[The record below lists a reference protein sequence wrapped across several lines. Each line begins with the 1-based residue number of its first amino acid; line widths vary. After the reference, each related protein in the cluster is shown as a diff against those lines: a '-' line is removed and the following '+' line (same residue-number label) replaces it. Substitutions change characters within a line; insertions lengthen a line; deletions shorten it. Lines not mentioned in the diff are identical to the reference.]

1 VCSSTPT
8 RAFTLNSFDGPPALS
23 DDLPAPSPAD
33 DEALVRV
40 HASAVNP
47 VDAAIAAGQL
57 KGMFEYEFPV
67 VLGRDYAGVVE
78 QIGAGVTRYTAGD
91 EVFGFIPH
99 ANPTVH
105 DGSWAE
111 LIVVP
116 EDNYVASKPP
126 NVGLAEAGA
135 APLAGIT
142 AMLGIDAL
150 ALSEGDTVLVV
161 GATGGVGSFAVQL
174 AVHAGATVIAPALPE
189 DEEYLR
195 GLGVGELV
203 DRNADIA
210 AAVREQHPDG
220 VDALLDVISY
230 TPQDFEEGAAALKAG
245 GLGATPL
252 SAAGD
257 GPGRTNIM
265 AIPSPEN
272 LARLAGLLDAG
283 ILRVH
288 IQNSYPLEQAGD
300 ALQALGATHTQGKLG
315 IRVRTS

>member
-1 VCSSTPT
+1 M

-23 DDLPAPSPAD
+23 ADLPAPSPAD
-33 DEALVRV
+33 DEVLVRV

-57 KGMFEYEFPV
+57 KAMFEHEFPA

-78 QIGAGVTRYTAGD
+78 QVGAGVTSYTAGD

-105 DGSWAE
+105 EGSWAE

-116 EDNYVASKPP
+116 KDNSVARKPAK
-126 NVGLAEAGA
+126 VEFAAAGA

-142 AMLGIDAL
+142 ALLAIDAL
-150 ALSEGDTVLVV
+150 ALSEGNTVLII

-195 GLGVGELV
+195 GLGVGELI
-203 DRNADIA
+203 DRDRDAA
-210 AAVREQHPDG
+210 AAVRERHPDG
-220 VDALLDVISY
+220 VDALLDVVSY
-230 TPQDFEEGAAALKAG
+230 SPDDFNASATVLKDRG
-245 GLGATPL
+245 RGATPL

-257 GPGRTNIM
+257 GPGLTNVM

-272 LARLAGLLDAG
+272 LERLAQLLDTG
-283 ILRVH
+283 VIGVH
-288 IQNSYPLEQAGD
+288 FQNSYALDQAGN
-300 ALQALGATHTQGKLG
+300 ALHDLGATHTQGKLG
-315 IRVRTS
+315 VHMAS

>member
-1 VCSSTPT
+1 M

-23 DDLPAPSPAD
+23 ADLPAPSPAD
-33 DEALVRV
+33 DEVLVRV

-57 KGMFEYEFPV
+57 KAMFEHEFPA

-78 QIGAGVTRYTAGD
+78 QVGAGVTSYTAGD

-105 DGSWAE
+105 EGSWAE

-116 EDNYVASKPP
+116 EDNSVARKPAK
-126 NVGLAEAGA
+126 VEFAAAGA

-142 AMLGIDAL
+142 ALLAIDAL
-150 ALSEGDTVLVV
+150 ALSEGNTVLII

-195 GLGVGELV
+195 GLGVGELI
-203 DRNADIA
+203 DRDRDAA
-210 AAVREQHPDG
+210 AAVRERHPDG
-220 VDALLDVISY
+220 VDALLDVVSY
-230 TPQDFEEGAAALKAG
+230 SPDDFNASATVLKDRG
-245 GLGATPL
+245 RGATPL

-257 GPGRTNIM
+257 GPGLTNVM

-272 LARLAGLLDAG
+272 LERLAQLLDTG
-283 ILRVH
+283 VIGVH
-288 IQNSYPLEQAGD
+288 FQNSYALDQAGN
-300 ALQALGATHTQGKLG
+300 ALHDLGATHTQGKLG
-315 IRVRTS
+315 VHMAS

>member
-1 VCSSTPT
+1 M

-23 DDLPAPSPAD
+23 ADLPAPSPAD
-33 DEALVRV
+33 DEVLVRV

-57 KGMFEYEFPV
+57 KAMFEHEFPA

-78 QIGAGVTRYTAGD
+78 QVGAGVTSYTAGD

-105 DGSWAE
+105 KGSWAE

-116 EDNYVASKPP
+116 KDNSVARKPAK
-126 NVGLAEAGA
+126 VEFAAAGA

-142 AMLGIDAL
+142 ALLAIDAL
-150 ALSEGDTVLVV
+150 ALSEGNTVLII

-195 GLGVGELV
+195 GLGVGELI
-203 DRNADIA
+203 DRDRDAA
-210 AAVREQHPDG
+210 AAVRERHPDG
-220 VDALLDVISY
+220 VDALLDVVSY
-230 TPQDFEEGAAALKAG
+230 SPDDFNASATVLKDRG
-245 GLGATPL
+245 RGATPL

-257 GPGRTNIM
+257 GPGLTNVM

-272 LARLAGLLDAG
+272 LERLAQLLDTG
-283 ILRVH
+283 VIGVH
-288 IQNSYPLEQAGD
+288 FQNSYALDQAGN
-300 ALQALGATHTQGKLG
+300 ALHDLGATHTQGKLG
-315 IRVRTS
+315 VHMAS